1 MHEIKENVD
10 GFRHSV
16 DIITE
21 SGVNS
26 SYSPAVVDAY
36 EHFAPVIDT
45 DKYMSW
51 IRDEAL
57 SLGATLL
64 TERIRGSLRDSEPAL
79 LARFSATAIINCTG
93 LAAAELAKDYTC
105 RPLRGALVRVINDG
119 SKFPRI
125 TSAMAISLDGRE
137 GKQDMVFIVPRNDC
151 TVILG
156 GLVEPDQWDLNI
168 NLENYPPI
176 KAMYDRCVSFYEPL
190 GQSQIDSEYP
200 VAVGLRPFRD
210 TNVRVEREPING
222 EGGGRSKIIHSYGHG
237 GSGFSLSFGCAVEV
251 ANIVDEIVGEIE
263 TDERVMARM

>member
-1 MHEIKENVD
+1 MREIEANVD
-10 GFRHSV
+10 GFRHSI

-36 EHFAPVIDT
+36 EHLAPIIDT
-45 DKYMSW
+45 DQYMSW

-57 SLGATLL
+57 SLGATLI
-64 TERIRGSLRDSEPAL
+64 TERIHGSLLDSESAL

-93 LAAAELAKDYTC
+93 LDAAELAEDHTC
-105 RPLRGALVRVINDG
+105 HPLRGVLVRVINDG

-137 GKQDMVFIVPRNDC
+137 GKQDMVFIVPRNDR

-156 GLVEPDQWDLNI
+156 GLVELDQWDLNI

-176 KAMYDRCVSFYEPL
+176 KAMYDRCLSFYEPL
-190 GQSQIDSEYP
+190 RQAQIDPEYP
-200 VAVGLRPFRD
+200 IAVGLRPFRS
-210 TNVRVEREPING
+210 TNVRVEREPTNG
-222 EGGGRSKIIHSYGHG
+222 NRGKKSRIVHSYGHG
-237 GSGFSLSFGCAVEV
+237 GAGFTLSFGCAADV
-251 ANIVDEIVGEIE
+251 ASIVDEIVGEIE
-263 TDERVMARM
+263 VDEQIMARM